1 MEQLAILDRFTPKQI
16 AVEYQALPKELRQA
30 KTVIVWEGQSPI
42 CNCPRHAPMNGDRI
56 GAVVSGLKGNSAN
69 DKTGAMAQA
78 SIILLDVHPNEAI
91 NTGQDVAI
99 CGGCPLRKQETGKRI
114 CYVNVLFTSGAKFR
128 AQLAS
133 KYPIATPEQLGIIL
147 AYNGM
152 GIRFGDYGDPAMV
165 PYEVWS
171 EILSWVNE
179 KSTSY
184 THQWQEPWFDTRHF
198 EYSMASI
205 DEVNTVEKLREL
217 HGDLVRY
224 YRLLIECPDCGE
236 FHLLPNEIM
245 CPSDPNNRKHGKRV
259 IECADCGLC
268 SGEKTTAKN
277 IAIKEGN

>member
-1 MEQLAILDRFTPKQI
+1 MRQVAIKERLTPKQI
-16 AVEYQALPKELRQA
+16 AVAYQALPKELRQA
-30 KTVIVWEGQSPI
+30 KTVVVWQGQSPV
-42 CNCPRHAPMNGDRI
+42 NGDRI

-152 GIRFGDYGDPAMV
+152 GIRLGDYGDPAMV
-165 PYEVWS
+165 PYEVWA
-171 EILSWVNE
+171 EVLSWVSE

-184 THQWQEPWFDTRHF
+184 THQWQEPWFDVRHF

-205 DEVNTVEKLREL
+205 DEVNTVEKLQEL
-217 HGDLVRY
+217 HGNDVRY
-224 YRLLIECPDCGE
+224 YRLANDYNDLSN
-236 FHLLPNEIM
+236 NEIK
-245 CPSDPNNRKHGKRV
+245 CPSDPNKIKYGKRA
-259 IECADCGLC
+259 IQCADCGLC
-268 SGEKTTAKN
+268 SGEMITAKN
-277 IAIKEGN
+277 IVIIEGN